1 MRLKFINICFIYIQI
16 TINTVV
22 MQTQAK
28 FCLSLTKLNT
38 NCFSAAQT
46 LSLTPQVVP
55 SAYTKNLFF

>member
-1 MRLKFINICFIYIQI
+1 
-16 TINTVV
+16 

-38 NCFSAAQT
+38 SCFSAAQT

-55 SAYTKNLFF
+55 SAYTKNLFFWLSVRDDEVLSTPKL

>member
-1 MRLKFINICFIYIQI
+1 
-16 TINTVV
+16 

-46 LSLTPQVVP
+46 LSLAPQVVP
-55 SAYTKNLFF
+55 SAYTKNLFFWLSVRDDEVLSTPKL